1 MTTKQ
6 LFTETR
12 NQYLLCKAEKVAK
25 AEELHKLE
33 ENFLKSKGFNDISR
47 ICCISDD
54 TLFEK
59 LDNEFCFEYAN
70 EIAEHNTLR
79 STMYQLKLMFAQ
91 VFLELMPALPQIQY
105 LQQQIN
111 KKNVTIID
119 KVVELALKL
128 DTQTI

>member
-47 ICCISDD
+47 IYCISDD

-70 EIAEHNTLR
+70 EIAEHDTLC

-91 VFLELMPALPQIQY
+91 VSLELMPALPQIQY